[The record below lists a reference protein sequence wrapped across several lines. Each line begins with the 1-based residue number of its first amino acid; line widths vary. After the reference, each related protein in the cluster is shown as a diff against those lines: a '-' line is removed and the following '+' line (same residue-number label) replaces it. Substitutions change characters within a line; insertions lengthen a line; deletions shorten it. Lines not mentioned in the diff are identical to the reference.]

1 MTVGRSEEENLPSF
15 SDPEDY
21 DENLTDNGKDDRQL
35 IYMMNIQVDLCRLFE
50 LSFTKLIFKNSVYI
64 LVHSV
69 YSQIHNFLI
78 R

>member
-35 IYMMNIQVDLCRLFE
+35 ICMMSIQVDLCRPFK
-50 LSFTKLIFKNSVYI
+50 SNFTK
-64 LVHSV
+64 
-69 YSQIHNFLI
+69 
-78 R
+78 